1 MGFLETIAVLGR
13 ILLLIISAVFDS
25 NKQKAAEK
33 GKAASMLAEGL
44 AEKDKTKIGAAWD
57 RIRRLK

>member
-1 MGFLETIAVLGR
+1 MNFLEVLGVLGKI
-13 ILLLIISAVFDS
+13 ILLIFSAVFDN